1 MHTGSE
7 RGRPLQR
14 PRSATTI
21 KGFWFGL
28 RRSGGGLWP
37 VGPGSDRLLIM
48 KRLLMILITPAL
60 AAGPVAASEI
70 YRSTDADGN
79 VVFTDERPSDDA
91 EPVELDPLTT
101 VKPVEGDP
109 DDAATGSTGVTEDQ
123 PDMPANG
130 ISGIAI
136 ADPGNEKG
144 IRHNGG
150 NVPFRVALEPEGAT
164 LPRGHQVEI
173 ILDGE
178 RRGRSAITQVTD
190 SPVERGPHTVRAR
203 IIDNAG
209 QTTYESESVKFYL
222 LRKALGGSGSN

>member
-1 MHTGSE
+1 
-7 RGRPLQR
+7 
-14 PRSATTI
+14 
-21 KGFWFGL
+21 
-28 RRSGGGLWP
+28 
-37 VGPGSDRLLIM
+37 M
-48 KRLLMILITPAL
+48 KRLLMIFLPVAL
-60 AAGPVAASEI
+60 TAGPVAASEI
-70 YRSTDADGN
+70 YRTTDADGN

-101 VKPVEGDP
+101 VKPVEGAP
-109 DDAATGSTGVTEDQ
+109 DGASSAGTSEAE
-123 PDMPANG
+123 PDTPSNG
-130 ISGIAI
+130 ISGISVAY
-136 ADPGNEKG
+136 PENEKG

-178 RRGRSAITQVTD
+178 ARGRAASTQVTV

-209 QTTYESESVKFYL
+209 QTRYESESVKFYL

>member
-1 MHTGSE
+1 
-7 RGRPLQR
+7 
-14 PRSATTI
+14 
-21 KGFWFGL
+21 
-28 RRSGGGLWP
+28 
-37 VGPGSDRLLIM
+37 M
-48 KRLLMILITPAL
+48 KRLLMILLPAAL

-70 YRSTDADGN
+70 YRTTDADGN
-79 VVFTDERPSDDA
+79 VVFTDEPPSENA

-101 VKPVEGDP
+101 VKPVEGEP
-109 DDAATGSTGVTEDQ
+109 DGASSAGTSGEE
-123 PDMPANG
+123 PDTPSNG

-136 ADPGNEKG
+136 AYPENEKG

-178 RRGRSAITQVTD
+178 PRGRAASTQVTV

-209 QTTYESESVKFYL
+209 QTRYESESVKFYL
-222 LRKALGGSGSN
+222 LRKALGGSGGN

>member
-1 MHTGSE
+1 M
-7 RGRPLQR
+7 
-14 PRSATTI
+14 
-21 KGFWFGL
+21 
-28 RRSGGGLWP
+28 
-37 VGPGSDRLLIM
+37 M
-48 KRLLMILITPAL
+48 KRLLMVVLPAAL

-70 YRSTDADGN
+70 YRTTDADGN
-79 VVFTDERPSDDA
+79 VVFTDEPPSDNA
-91 EPVELDPLTT
+91 EPIKLDPLTT
-101 VKPVEGDP
+101 VKPIEGDP
-109 DDAATGSTGVTEDQ
+109 VGASSAGTSGEE
-123 PDMPANG
+123 PDTPANG

-136 ADPGNEKG
+136 AYPENEKG

-150 NVPFRVALEPEGAT
+150 NVPFSVALEPEGAT

-178 RRGRSAITQVTD
+178 ARGRAASTQVTV

-209 QTTYESESVKFYL
+209 QTRYESESVKFYL